1 MNDHLTTRGELL
13 LPSTLASVT
22 RVELMVSHFAHAA
35 GFDDETADHLAMI
48 AREATANAIIH
59 GNRFAGDKQ
68 IAARCELS
76 TASLSITLADQG
88 EGLNPDTV
96 PDPLAPEN
104 LLRSSGRGIFLMR
117 SFADE
122 VRFRSLAPGT
132 EITLVKHR
140 SAAQHLKSDKQ
151 EEAMSLKVK
160 TRSVDGVS
168 ILDLSGRVTLGEGSV
183 VLRDAVKEAL
193 GKGDKRLLLNLGN
206 VDYIDSSGIGELVSA
221 YTSATNAGGEVKL
234 LNLTKKVH
242 DLLQITKLYTVF
254 DVQDDE
260 AAAISSFS
268 NS

>member
-1 MNDHLTTRGELL
+1 MNDHLTTRGELI
-13 LPSTLASVT
+13 LPSRLASVA
-22 RVELMVSHFAHAA
+22 RVEQMVSHFARQA
-35 GFDDETADHLAMI
+35 GFDDDTADNFTMV
-48 AREATANAIIH
+48 AREAAANAVIH
-59 GNRFAGDKQ
+59 GNRYAADKQ
-68 IAARCELS
+68 IAVRCELS
-76 TASLSITLADQG
+76 TAHLSITLADQG
-88 EGLNPDTV
+88 EGLNPDAV

-104 LLRSSGRGIFLMR
+104 LLRASGRGIFLMR
-117 SFADE
+117 AFADE
-122 VRFRSLAPGT
+122 VRFRSLHPGT

-140 SAAQHLKSDKQ
+140 GPAQHLNSDKQ

-168 ILDLSGRVTLGEGSV
+168 VLDLSGRVTLGEGSV

-193 GKGDKRLLLNLGN
+193 SKGDKKMLLNLGN

-221 YTSATNAGGEVKL
+221 YTSAKNAGGEVKL

-268 NS
+268 N